1 MHLDIC
7 LLTDNDLR
15 DVGTFDCGVQNEPL
29 THYIKGAAFED
40 NRSGKTKTYLVKDLD
55 KQEIAGYFSLRTSG
69 FGYIEQ
75 GTNQINYVPAVELSE
90 FAIHIDYQGQGLGT
104 ALFLGH
110 IVPKVQKLAEEF
122 GCQVIL
128 VYAWNEN
135 AIKFYQK
142 NNFMKIE
149 DLGAFIEAK
158 DINKYLTITDDFS
171 QGCNVFIYIL

>member
-1 MHLDIC
+1 M
-7 LLTDNDLR
+7 
-15 DVGTFDCGVQNEPL
+15 
-29 THYIKGAAFED
+29 
-40 NRSGKTKTYLVKDLD
+40 
-55 KQEIAGYFSLRTSG
+55 RTSG

-75 GTNQINYVPAVELSE
+75 GINQINYVPAVELSE

-142 NNFMKIE
+142 
-149 DLGAFIEAK
+149 
-158 DINKYLTITDDFS
+158 
-171 QGCNVFIYIL
+171 